1 MRISD
6 HINNIMTKFYPSQK
20 EILLNEDGSVRFNG
34 GVADGEAVEADPIL
48 VGGEY
53 NAEAPTYQNGS
64 QTTLQ
69 QDRRGNLKTVGS
81 SVYNATAPT
90 LANGEVATQQLDV
103 NGNLKATLAT
113 AIAGEDLTND
123 VLKVEQRYSYAYC
136 VADTLVKTG
145 AGFLHTLTFSPTDAA
160 ATAGTIF
167 VYDKTTEATPT
178 IFSYTIPAAALVPVT
193 VTLDVSFTTGL
204 YIGFTTT
211 ADVAV
216 TVSYR

>member
-1 MRISD
+1 MGQS
-6 HINNIMTKFYPSQK
+6 K
-20 EILLNEDGSVRFNG
+20 G
-34 GVADGEAVEADPIL
+34 
-48 VGGEY
+48 
-53 NAEAPTYQNGS
+53 
-64 QTTLQ
+64 
-69 QDRRGNLKTVGS
+69 
-81 SVYNATAPT
+81 VYNSTAPT
-90 LANGEVATQQLDV
+90 IRDEQNEDIQLDV
-103 NGNLKATLAT
+103 NGNVKSVLAT
-113 AIAGEDLTND
+113 TIAGEDLTND
-123 VLKVEQRYSYAYC
+123 VLKVEQRYTYAY
-136 VADTLVKTG
+136 VTADALVKTG

-167 VYDKTTEATPT
+167 VYDKTSEATPT